1 MHNKQSVRIL
11 YYNALFLC
19 TPDGIHIIHD
29 SFTQAP
35 AAMLS
40 LQWEGGEDY
49 LGFPPEQIFKPA
61 VYSTL
66 KT

>member
-1 MHNKQSVRIL
+1 MEL
-11 YYNALFLC
+11 Y
-19 TPDGIHIIHD
+19 GIHIIHD

>member
-1 MHNKQSVRIL
+1 MSVVYLKTSCIEMK
-11 YYNALFLC
+11 
-19 TPDGIHIIHD
+19 IIHD

-49 LGFPPEQIFKPA
+49 
-61 VYSTL
+61 SS
-66 KT
+66 